1 VETAG
6 PGRRSPAEKGIFAAT
21 ATQQTEANQMGRSRQ
36 TVFIVALALAAIAM
50 IAAGCGG
57 GSDTTGEEGGGG
69 GGEKLT
75 VGSDVPYP
83 PFEEFGQT
91 KTEFKGFDVELMEAI
106 GERIGR
112 EVEFVDTS
120 FDTIFVDLAQGKFDV
135 VASASTIT
143 EEREE
148 TVDFSEPYYQAEQA
162 ILVQNGGKIDSV
174 EAMNGAIIGA
184 QKGTT
189 GAEFVEENVEA
200 GELRTYPQG
209 PDAVNALKSGVVE
222 AVVIDIP
229 VAENAVKNTTGIE
242 VSTPIPTEEEYGF
255 AVAKN
260 NEALLEEINEG
271 LAEVKEDGTYA
282 EIYEG
287 VFGRAPSKSILEVKG
302 GGGE

>member
-1 VETAG
+1 
-6 PGRRSPAEKGIFAAT
+6 
-21 ATQQTEANQMGRSRQ
+21 
-36 TVFIVALALAAIAM
+36 LAA
-50 IAAGCGG
+50 GG
-57 GSDTTGEEGGGG
+57 GGGERPRGGGGGG

-75 VGSDVPYP
+75 VGSAVPYP
-83 PFEEFGQT
+83 PFEEFGKT

-112 EVEFVDTS
+112 EPEFTDTS
-120 FDTIFVDLAQGKFDV
+120 FDTIFVDLAQGKFEA
-135 VASASTIT
+135 VASATTIT

-162 ILVQNGGKIDSV
+162 ILVKEGGSIDSV
-174 EAMNGAIIGA
+174 KAMDGATIGA

-200 GELRTYPQG
+200 GELRTYAQG
-209 PDAVNALKSGVVE
+209 PDAVNALKSCAVE

-242 VSTPIPTEEEYGF
+242 VSSPIPTEEEYGI

-271 LAEVKEDGTYA
+271 LAEVKEDGTYTK
-282 EIYEG
+282 IYEKY
-287 VFGRAPSKSILEVKG
+287 FHRPPSKEILEV
-302 GGGE
+302 